1 MPMVIIGEE
10 EAGSLFAGQVD
21 GGEAG
26 AAAETEAEN
35 EEAAE
40 AAKSDADTKDGAAE
54 AAPDG
59 GTEKEI
65 ISGVGAADAEGDGT
79 GTGQKT
85 DGSAYATP
93 ENEIKGLRAEVEAL
107 RGQLDGQRKAF
118 LRMSAE
124 VAEFNELFPEQNL
137 GALPPEVWEGVKRG
151 IPLAA
156 AYAYET
162 ARRERRAA
170 IAAEANTKNSKS
182 SAGPPGAP
190 GGEGYFSPA
199 EVRSMSASE
208 VRSNY
213 TTIMDSMKLW
223 S

>member
-1 MPMVIIGEE
+1 MPMVIVGE
-10 EAGSLFAGQVD
+10 EAGSLFAGQAD
-21 GGEAG
+21 GGKAG
-26 AAAETEAEN
+26 ATAGNKAEK
-35 EEAAE
+35 EAA
-40 AAKSDADTKDGAAE
+40 ADDAKSDADTKDGVAE
-54 AAPDG
+54 AAPDD

-65 ISGVGAADAEGDGT
+65 IPGVGAVGAQGDGT

-85 DGSAYATP
+85 DGSACAAP
-93 ENEIKGLRAEVEAL
+93 EDEISGLRAEIEAL
-107 RGQLDGQRKAF
+107 REQLDGQRKAF
-118 LRMSAE
+118 LRMGAE

-137 GALPPEVWEGVKRG
+137 GALPAGVWEGVKRG

-162 ARRERRAA
+162 ARREHRAA
-170 IAAEANTKNSKS
+170 IAAEANAKNSKS
-182 SAGPPGAP
+182 SAGPPGRP

-213 TTIMDSMKLW
+213 TKIMDSMKLW